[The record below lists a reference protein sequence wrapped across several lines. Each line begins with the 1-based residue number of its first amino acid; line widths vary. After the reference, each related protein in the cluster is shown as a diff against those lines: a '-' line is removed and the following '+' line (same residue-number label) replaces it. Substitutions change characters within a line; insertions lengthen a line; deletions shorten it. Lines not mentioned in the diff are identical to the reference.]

1 MHSNLKK
8 GLFLVTFLGMTVSP
22 GISVMAAD
30 GDTAEAAKM
39 PGVGIEAV
47 LKDFYS
53 QNREIKAEDYLVP
66 ENKGEYLDMAF
77 ANVTSFLYVRSEPTK
92 ESEYVGKLYP
102 GYAAKITGPVGEWTA
117 VESGD
122 VTGYVKTEYILTG
135 AEAQM
140 YAENL
145 VTEAQQE
152 GKEEAEAFT
161 YAVSRKSEEAQMTQE
176 AQENVQQTE
185 TTEVSAQP
193 ASNGQA
199 IVDYAC
205 QFIGNPY
212 VWGGTSLTDGADCS
226 GFVQSVFAHFGI
238 SLPRTTYDQIYAGVE
253 VSYDQA
259 MPGDLICYDG
269 HIGIYIGNGQIV
281 NAQNPE
287 QGIGISPATYTTI
300 LSVRRIV

>member
-135 AEAQM
+135 AEAQT

-161 YAVSRKSEEAQMTQE
+161 YAVSRKSEEAEMTQE
-176 AQENVQQTE
+176 VQENVQQTE

-287 QGIGISPATYTTI
+287 QGIGISPATYTSI